1 MNDDLTIY
9 VIPRNLHLL
18 SKYDDKQKIDDLMI
32 YQIKY
37 ETDCTIEYTR
47 RCFNRFLLI
56 GV

>member
-9 VIPRNLHLL
+9 VIPRNVHLL
-18 SKYDDKQKIDDLMI
+18 SKYDDKQKIHDLMI

-37 ETDCTIEYTR
+37 ETDCTIEYMTM
-47 RCFNRFLLI
+47 LQSIYILI